1 MRSVRSIL
9 ALGAVAAAAALPAR
23 AEDGWKSLFNGK
35 DLDGWRTTGAI
46 WKVEDGMIV
55 GTIGDD
61 RGSGYCMTKENYG
74 DYEIQL
80 ECKLGYPIDTGVFLR
95 TTDEGKAY
103 QVTLDHRPD
112 GFIGAIYIAGI
123 NTEGIKYLAEP
134 PKDKDYFKKDDWNQ
148 VWIRIEG
155 KAPHITVKV
164 NGVEIINVTDTKERH
179 QAEGPIG
186 LQVHGGNVW
195 KSGEK
200 VWYRNL
206 KIRPAGPPTTP
217 AVKSEVD
224 ASKFKPGSCCDK
236 AAKINSACA
245 HPCCVEAAGAGKVCA
260 KCNPGVSA
268 VPASAAPALKFKE
281 GSCCD
286 KAAKAGGACSH
297 PCCKDAE
304 AAGKACEKCN
314 GAGQGALAPKGADPS
329 PEASAKGEGSPSG
342 APAAP
347 AASAAV
353 AVTEGPKTY
362 VLAVSGMT

>member
-206 KIRPAGPPTTP
+206 KIKPVAGAGAV
-217 AVKSEVD
+217 AVKYKS
-224 ASKFKPGSCCDK
+224 GSCCDK
-236 AAKINSACA
+236 AAAKGEACG
-245 HPCCVEAAGAGKVCA
+245 HPCCKDAAAAGGVCA

-268 VPASAAPALKFKE
+268 APAAAAPTLKFKE
-281 GSCCD
+281 GGCCD

-297 PCCKDAE
+297 PCCKE
-304 AAGKACEKCN
+304 AAASGKACEKCN
-314 GAGQGALAPKGADPS
+314 GAGQGAAPT
-329 PEASAKGEGSPSG
+329 
-342 APAAP
+342 AP